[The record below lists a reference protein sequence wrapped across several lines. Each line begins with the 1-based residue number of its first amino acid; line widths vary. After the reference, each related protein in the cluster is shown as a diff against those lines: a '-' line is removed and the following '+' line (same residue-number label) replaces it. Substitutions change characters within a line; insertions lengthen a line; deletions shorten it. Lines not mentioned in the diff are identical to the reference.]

1 MNRLLSL
8 VFLCLLTCV
17 SFTALSQSED
27 IKYNFGG
34 QVIVGIS
41 ALSGDYV
48 KSFHRFPKKS
58 IGFGLIGERHISE
71 RQFFSGELNLCG
83 VGDSTFQTWKS
94 IQDSVTV
101 VDSLTLGQ
109 RLVYFQVPVFFGYKY
124 PSKKHEERYYYVKG
138 GPYLGFLWS
147 AVENRKFSQTSATS
161 YYSSFDHGY
170 RDDNYASLDFGFQ
183 LAIGINT
190 GDNANLELRLSE
202 GITDVT
208 RSGGNMPFYNRMIS
222 FNLRYFLYSD

>member
-1 MNRLLSL
+1 
-8 VFLCLLTCV
+8 VV
-17 SFTALSQSED
+17 
-27 IKYNFGG
+27 
-34 QVIVGIS
+34 
-41 ALSGDYV
+41 
-48 KSFHRFPKKS
+48 
-58 IGFGLIGERHISE
+58 
-71 RQFFSGELNLCG
+71 
-83 VGDSTFQTWKS
+83 
-94 IQDSVTV
+94 V

-109 RLVYFQVPVFFGYKY
+109 RLVYFQVPVLFGYKY
-124 PSKKHEERYYYVKG
+124 PSKKHEERYYYMSG

-170 RDDNYASLDFGFQ
+170 RDDNYATLDFGFQ

-208 RSGGNMPFYNRMIS
+208 RSGGKAAFYNRMIS
-222 FNLRYFLYSD
+222 LNARFFLYSD